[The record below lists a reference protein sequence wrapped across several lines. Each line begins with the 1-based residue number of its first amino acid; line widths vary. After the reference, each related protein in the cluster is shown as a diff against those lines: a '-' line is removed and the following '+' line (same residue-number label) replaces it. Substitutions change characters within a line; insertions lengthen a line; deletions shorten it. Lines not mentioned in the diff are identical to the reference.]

1 MTTTTVATANTL
13 LILLSVVLSS
23 ASSPLSPSASIASAC
38 LTNDDGSSPL
48 LRCLS
53 SSPPSFKTSAHT
65 TSSTTAAKKSSLSL
79 VNELRGGGWRNKNNE
94 DEYEYYEEE
103 YYDEYGD
110 DDYMDE
116 YAEYYEHVE
125 EEDSKPSFRSN
136 KKSSSRSVQE
146 EDEEEDDDYNYV
158 IGTPATTNKDDAKKQ
173 TEGSRKIFGFGG
185 SNKSDSRSK
194 NKTNKQASKRSG
206 FMSTS
211 RVSKASFVPSF
222 RAPSYSAR
230 GGGHSL
236 SGTTAAISALFS
248 RTTSILCDYVAT
260 LSKFVMTLLQ
270 PIGSSLRSMAYYT
283 YSTLSHWII
292 LSVQLLRDVLDMI
305 WYGPAIDGI
314 TTTGVMSRYGGLQSI
329 LFGSPLSM
337 VVSAVVGVGLM
348 SWMMN
353 AVLTSSSSN
362 DEVDK
367 GSGSDRIFR
376 PWTWLRF
383 GRRSNM
389 IHDEE
394 EEEEEIDINRHYSL
408 EPPTQDEELE
418 FISRAFKSA
427 NPSSKQR
434 ISETIATSNQGFL
447 RRLTNRLR
455 LGGEQQSGNKSPRR
469 QRKMTVKSIQKWWK
483 RDSNM
488 DNGGQPINI
497 IKPNHSR
504 YSSKNKNPSINQ
516 LQNQLHK
523 SEQER
528 YQLQNDVQKLQLRLQ
543 KAHSDAR
550 NIASQN
556 KWLEKQTSR
565 ADQILNRAVEV
576 ERKKANEEVERV
588 RGEMKGVLERER
600 LMMRGNSSSHGGIGG
615 GRSLIG
621 GGNDIDLNRGPTRRV
636 MDGVKIVRDV
646 DDYDEDDMLDEHGR
660 PPWRAM

>member
-1 MTTTTVATANTL
+1 M
-13 LILLSVVLSS
+13 
-23 ASSPLSPSASIASAC
+23 
-38 LTNDDGSSPL
+38 
-48 LRCLS
+48 
-53 SSPPSFKTSAHT
+53 
-65 TSSTTAAKKSSLSL
+65 
-79 VNELRGGGWRNKNNE
+79 NELRGGGWRNNNNNDE

-110 DDYMDE
+110 DDYDE
-116 YAEYYEHVE
+116 YAEYYEDDKE
-125 EEDSKPSFRSN
+125 EEEKDANKSFFKSN
-136 KKSSSRSVQE
+136 KKSSRSV
-146 EDEEEDDDYNYV
+146 EDDHEEEDYNYV
-158 IGTPATTNKDDAKKQ
+158 IDTDNAEKQ
-173 TEGSRKIFGFGG
+173 SEGGRKLFGFGG
-185 SNKSDSRSK
+185 SNKSDSRNK
-194 NKTNKQASKRSG
+194 NKANKQASKTSGG
-206 FMSTS
+206 FMSPS
-211 RVSKASFVPSF
+211 RAARASFVPSF
-222 RAPSYSAR
+222 RAAPSYSAR

-236 SGTTAAISALFS
+236 SGTTAAITALLS
-248 RTTSILCDYVAT
+248 RSTSILCDYVAT
-260 LSKFVMTLLQ
+260 LSKFIMSLLQ
-270 PIGSSLRSMAYYT
+270 PIGSSLSTMAYYT

-292 LSVQLLRDVLDMI
+292 LSVQLLRDVVDMV

-329 LFGSPLSM
+329 LFGSPVSM
-337 VVSAVVGVGLM
+337 VVTAVVGVGLM

-353 AVLTSSSSN
+353 AAMTSSSN
-362 DEVDK
+362 DDEVDGRS
-367 GSGSDRIFR
+367 GSGRMFR
-376 PWTWLRF
+376 PWAWLRV

-389 IHDEE
+389 IDEE
-394 EEEEEIDINRHYSL
+394 EEEEDDLDVNRHYSL

-434 ISETIATSNQGFL
+434 ISESIATSNQGFL
-447 RRLTNRLR
+447 RRWNNRR
-455 LGGEQQSGNKSPRR
+455 RRSGGEQQTGNKSPRR

-488 DNGGQPINI
+488 VNGGQPINI
-497 IKPNHSR
+497 IKPNNSR

-600 LMMRGNSSSHGGIGG
+600 LMMRGNSNSHGSIGG
-615 GRSLIG
+615 GRSLLG

-646 DDYDEDDMLDEHGR
+646 DDYDEDDMLDERGR